1 MPSNLVLG
9 LDILLLIVLWKVVLR
24 KSILDHHRDR
34 LFDLRDS
41 VREYFVRR
49 SVPLSSPIY
58 MELRDLINAH
68 LRFIDDMN
76 LTSVFVY
83 SSEVDRNPELGA
95 YLKEQI
101 DKRFSTRDE
110 NLIEL
115 VESTRCQAVLI
126 LTQYMVQSSLI
137 LMAVVA
143 ARGILSIACGIF
155 RRVLLKRGKESRGID
170 SIVRA
175 DLLEEFSYSSS
186 SSGRMKPA

>member
-110 NLIEL
+110 NLMEL